1 MVNDGMGTHFRVV
14 DLVTEAGASREMVV
28 QSARSPEDAA
38 RLAIGEI
45 LVRSGR
51 RQDLRAK
58 VYFQHPEQPLSMVR
72 LYRRQEDRP

>member
-1 MVNDGMGTHFRVV
+1 MGTHFRVV
-14 DLVTEAGASREMVV
+14 DLVSEAGTPRELLVP
-28 QSARSPEDAA
+28 SARSPEDAA

-51 RQDLRAK
+51 REDLRAK

>member
-1 MVNDGMGTHFRVV
+1 MATAAGPVREL
-14 DLVTEAGASREMVV
+14 LVQR
-28 QSARSPEDAA
+28 ARSPEDAA

-51 RQDLRAK
+51 QEDLRAK
-58 VYFQHPEQPLSMVR
+58 VYFQHPDQPMSMVR

>member
-1 MVNDGMGTHFRVV
+1 MGIDFRVV
-14 DLVTEAGASREMVV
+14 EVVTEAGLERELVV
-28 QSARSPEDAA
+28 PQARSPEAAA
-38 RLAIGEI
+38 RLAIGET

-58 VYFQHPEQPLSMVR
+58 VYFQHPDQPISMVR